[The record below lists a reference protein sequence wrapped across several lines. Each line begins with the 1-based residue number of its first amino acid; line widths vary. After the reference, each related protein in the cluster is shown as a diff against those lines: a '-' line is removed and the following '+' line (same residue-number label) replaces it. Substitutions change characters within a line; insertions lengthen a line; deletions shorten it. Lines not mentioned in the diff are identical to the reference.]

1 MKKEIVYLSVVL
13 LFAACSSRKIAAT
26 DDNVYISKARA
37 KEYQPY
43 VRPIVQKQETPVENT
58 YATEEDIRYTN
69 DYDYRYDDISF
80 SSRLDR
86 FHNYSPWRNYYDS
99 WYDYRYD
106 PYAFRSPWSWNVYI
120 GPSYGW
126 NYGYNP
132 WDYNPYRYRWGNY
145 WGMYSYYNP
154 LPYFPG
160 YYNGNYPSISYPY
173 NPRTFRPKPGRGG
186 DSMNPNFGIGRD
198 GSAVVDSLAL
208 AIPVTLRLVAA
219 ATLFAAVLGI
229 MIGIVTALRQYSRFD
244 YSMTF
249 VAFLLFSL
257 PVFWVAVLL
266 KEYLAISFNNF
277 LREPQIPIGWIIGI
291 GLVSGLFWASVIGG
305 TRRTFWLSYAAA
317 FAISSSLVAI
327 FGVTGW
333 LLNPSLGPIV
343 ILALSIGIAFGVTQL
358 SVGLINKAALRA
370 SLTMAGLS
378 VVAFYPANW
387 VFDNY
392 PGALSIFLMV
402 CVLITTAVFVGLAF
416 SKVDRAP
423 IVRTSIITAVLSA
436 SLVLV
441 DKFMQTWKPYME
453 TDAINY
459 RPVPTVGQRNDLL
472 DTSDYWISSLDIVTH
487 LFLPTLA
494 LTLIGFAGY
503 IRFARGTLLEVL
515 NQDYIRTARAKGL
528 SERTVIMRH
537 AFRNTMIPIATI
549 LVADFAGVI
558 GGAFITESVFAWSGM
573 GTLALQG
580 IRGQDLNL
588 LMGVFFITATLAVLA
603 NFVADLLYSALDP
616 RIRVG
621 SGA

>member
-1 MKKEIVYLSVVL
+1 MLAFILRRLGVLGVILFGSSFILYNLAAISADPLQDLKLSTDPDRD
-13 LFAACSSRKIAAT
+13 AKI
-26 DDNVYISKARA
+26 RA
-37 KEYQPY
+37 LTRELQLDVP
-43 VRPIVQKQETPVENT
+43 PPL
-58 YATEEDIRYTN
+58 RY
-69 DYDYRYDDISF
+69 F
-80 SSRLDR
+80 L
-86 FHNYSPWRNYYDS
+86 W
-99 WYDYRYD
+99 
-106 PYAFRSPWSWNVYI
+106 
-120 GPSYGW
+120 
-126 NYGYNP
+126 
-132 WDYNPYRYRWGNY
+132 
-145 WGMYSYYNP
+145 
-154 LPYFPG
+154 L
-160 YYNGNYPSISYPY
+160 
-173 NPRTFRPKPGRGG
+173 RGV
-186 DSMNPNFGIGRD
+186 FGIFVGKPDFGTGRD
-198 GSAVVDSLAL
+198 GLAVIDSLAL

-219 ATLFAAVLGI
+219 ATLLAAVLGI

-249 VAFLLFSL
+249 IAFLLFSL
-257 PVFWVAVLL
+257 PIFWVAVLL

-277 LREPQIPIGWIIGI
+277 LRAPTIPIDFIIGF
-291 GLVSGLFWASVIGG
+291 GLVSGLFWASVVG
-305 TRRTFWLSYAAA
+305 RSRKTFWITYAVA
-317 FAISSSLVAI
+317 FAVSSSLVAI

-333 LLNPSLGPIV
+333 LLNPSLGPV
-343 ILALSIGIAFGVTQL
+343 LILVLSIGIAFGVTQI
-358 SVGLINKAALRA
+358 SVGLGNRAALRA

-378 VVAFYPANW
+378 VVAFYPVNW

-392 PGALSIFLMV
+392 PGGLNIFLMA
-402 CVLITTAVFVGLAF
+402 CVLITTAVFVGLGF

-423 IVRTSIITAVLSA
+423 IVRTTIITAVLSA
-436 SLVLV
+436 ILVLV

-459 RPVPTVGQRNDLL
+459 RPVPTVGERNDLL
-472 DTSDYWISSLDIVTH
+472 DTTDFWISSLDLLTH

-537 AFRNTMIPIATI
+537 AFRNTMIPMATI

-580 IRGQDLNL
+580 IRSQDLNL
-588 LMGVFFITATLAVLA
+588 LMGTFFVTATMAVLA

>member
-1 MKKEIVYLSVVL
+1 MVAFVL
-13 LFAACSSRKIAAT
+13 RRLGVLGVILFGSSFILYNIAAISGDPTADLRLST
-26 DDNVYISKARA
+26 DPNRDFLIAALTRELQLDV
-37 KEYQPY
+37 P
-43 VRPIVQKQETPVENT
+43 PPL
-58 YATEEDIRYTN
+58 RY
-69 DYDYRYDDISF
+69 F
-80 SSRLDR
+80 LWLKGVLGV
-86 FHNYSPWRNYYDS
+86 F
-99 WYDYRYD
+99 
-106 PYAFRSPWSWNVYI
+106 V
-120 GPSYGW
+120 G
-126 NYGYNP
+126 
-132 WDYNPYRYRWGNY
+132 
-145 WGMYSYYNP
+145 
-154 LPYFPG
+154 
-160 YYNGNYPSISYPY
+160 
-173 NPRTFRPKPGRGG
+173 
-186 DSMNPNFGIGRD
+186 NPNFGIGRD

-277 LREPQIPIGWIIGI
+277 LREPQIPLGWIIGI

-305 TRRTFWLSYAAA
+305 SRKTFWVAYASA

-327 FGVTGW
+327 FGITGW
-333 LLNPSLGPIV
+333 LLNPSLGPVV
-343 ILALSIGIAFGVTQL
+343 ILALSIGIAFAVTQL

-370 SLTMAGLS
+370 SLTMGGLS
-378 VVAFYPANW
+378 VVAFYPVNW

-402 CVLITTAVFVGLAF
+402 CALITTAVFVGLAF
-416 SKVDRAP
+416 SKIDRAP
-423 IVRTSIITAVLSA
+423 IVRTSIITGVLSA
-436 SLVLV
+436 SLVLL

-459 RPVPTVGQRNDLL
+459 RPVPTVGQRNDILE
-472 DTSDYWISSLDIVTH
+472 TSDYWISSLDVATH

-537 AFRNTMIPIATI
+537 AFRNTMIPMATI

-588 LMGVFFITATLAVLA
+588 LMGVFFITATMAVLA

>member
-1 MKKEIVYLSVVL
+1 MVAFILRRLGVLGVILFGSSFILYNLAAISADPLQDLKLSTDPDRDAKILVL
-13 LFAACSSRKIAAT
+13 TRELQL
-26 DDNVYISKARA
+26 DV
-37 KEYQPY
+37 P
-43 VRPIVQKQETPVENT
+43 PPL
-58 YATEEDIRYTN
+58 RY
-69 DYDYRYDDISF
+69 F
-80 SSRLDR
+80 L
-86 FHNYSPWRNYYDS
+86 W
-99 WYDYRYD
+99 
-106 PYAFRSPWSWNVYI
+106 
-120 GPSYGW
+120 
-126 NYGYNP
+126 
-132 WDYNPYRYRWGNY
+132 
-145 WGMYSYYNP
+145 
-154 LPYFPG
+154 L
-160 YYNGNYPSISYPY
+160 
-173 NPRTFRPKPGRGG
+173 RGVFG
-186 DSMNPNFGIGRD
+186 IFLGKPNFGTGRD
-198 GSAVVDSLAL
+198 GLAVIDSLAL

-219 ATLFAAVLGI
+219 ATLLAAVLGI

-249 VAFLLFSL
+249 IAFLLFSL

-266 KEYLAISFNNF
+266 KEYLAISFNDF
-277 LREPQIPIGWIIGI
+277 LREPIIPIQFIIGF
-291 GLVSGLFWASVIGG
+291 GLVSGLFWASVVG
-305 TRRTFWLSYAAA
+305 RSRKTFWSTYAVA
-317 FAISSSLVAI
+317 FAVSSSLVAI

-333 LLNPSLGPIV
+333 LLNPSLGPVV
-343 ILALSIGIAFGVTQL
+343 ILVLSIGIAFGVTQI
-358 SVGLINKAALRA
+358 SVGLGNRAALRA

-378 VVAFYPANW
+378 VVAFYPVNW

-392 PGALSIFLMV
+392 PGGLNIFLMA
-402 CVLITTAVFVGLAF
+402 CVLITTAVFVGLGF

-423 IVRTSIITAVLSA
+423 IVRTTIITAVLSA
-436 SLVLV
+436 ILVLV

-459 RPVPTVGQRNDLL
+459 RPVPTVGERNDLL
-472 DTSDYWISSLDIVTH
+472 DTPDFWISSLDVLTH

-537 AFRNTMIPIATI
+537 AFRNTMIPMATI

-580 IRGQDLNL
+580 IRSQDLNL
-588 LMGVFFITATLAVLA
+588 LMGTFFVTATMAVLA

>member
-1 MKKEIVYLSVVL
+1 MVAFVLRRLGVLGVILFGSSFILYNLAAISADPLADLRLSTDPDRD
-13 LFAACSSRKIAAT
+13 AKILSLT
-26 DDNVYISKARA
+26 RELQLDV
-37 KEYQPY
+37 P
-43 VRPIVQKQETPVENT
+43 PPL
-58 YATEEDIRYTN
+58 RYFLWL
-69 DYDYRYDDISF
+69 RGVSGIF
-80 SSRLDR
+80 
-86 FHNYSPWRNYYDS
+86 
-99 WYDYRYD
+99 
-106 PYAFRSPWSWNVYI
+106 I
-120 GPSYGW
+120 GQ
-126 NYGYNP
+126 
-132 WDYNPYRYRWGNY
+132 
-145 WGMYSYYNP
+145 
-154 LPYFPG
+154 
-160 YYNGNYPSISYPY
+160 
-173 NPRTFRPKPGRGG
+173 
-186 DSMNPNFGIGRD
+186 PNFGTGRD
-198 GSAVVDSLAL
+198 GLAVMESLAL
-208 AIPVTLRLVAA
+208 AIPVTLRLVLA

-249 VAFLLFSL
+249 IAFLLFSL
-257 PVFWVAVLL
+257 PIFWVAVLL
-266 KEYLAISFNNF
+266 KEYLAISFNDF
-277 LREPQIPIGWIIGI
+277 LREPTIPINWIVGI
-291 GLVSGLFWASVIGG
+291 GLVSGLFWAAVVGG
-305 TRRTFWLSYAAA
+305 SRKTYWTTYGVA
-317 FAISSSLVAI
+317 FAASSSLVAI
-327 FGVTGW
+327 FGVSGW
-333 LLNPSLGPIV
+333 LLNPSLGPV
-343 ILALSIGIAFGVTQL
+343 VVLALSIGIAFGVTQL

-378 VVAFYPANW
+378 IVAFYPVNW
-387 VFDNY
+387 VFDTY
-392 PGALSIFLMV
+392 PGALSIFLMA

-423 IVRTSIITAVLSA
+423 IVRTTIITAVLSA
-436 SLVLV
+436 SLVLI
-441 DKFMQTWKPYME
+441 DKFMQTWKTYME

-459 RPVPTVGQRNDLL
+459 RPVPTVGERNDLL
-472 DTSDYWISSLDIVTH
+472 DRGTIGFWVSSLDVVTH

-537 AFRNTMIPIATI
+537 AFRNTMIPMATI

-580 IRGQDLNL
+580 IRSQDLNL
-588 LMGVFFITATLAVLA
+588 LMGVFFVTATMAVLA

>member
-1 MKKEIVYLSVVL
+1 MLAFILRRLGVLGIILFGSSFILYNLAAISADPLQDLKLSTDPDRD
-13 LFAACSSRKIAAT
+13 AKILALT
-26 DDNVYISKARA
+26 RELQLDV
-37 KEYQPY
+37 P
-43 VRPIVQKQETPVENT
+43 PPL
-58 YATEEDIRYTN
+58 RY
-69 DYDYRYDDISF
+69 F
-80 SSRLDR
+80 L
-86 FHNYSPWRNYYDS
+86 W
-99 WYDYRYD
+99 
-106 PYAFRSPWSWNVYI
+106 
-120 GPSYGW
+120 
-126 NYGYNP
+126 
-132 WDYNPYRYRWGNY
+132 
-145 WGMYSYYNP
+145 
-154 LPYFPG
+154 L
-160 YYNGNYPSISYPY
+160 
-173 NPRTFRPKPGRGG
+173 RGV
-186 DSMNPNFGIGRD
+186 FGIFVGKPDFGTGRD
-198 GSAVVDSLAL
+198 GLAVIDSLAL

-219 ATLFAAVLGI
+219 ATLLAAVLGI

-249 VAFLLFSL
+249 IAFLLFSL
-257 PVFWVAVLL
+257 PIFWVAVLL

-277 LREPQIPIGWIIGI
+277 LRAPTIPIDFIIGF
-291 GLVSGLFWASVIGG
+291 GLVSGLFWASVVG
-305 TRRTFWLSYAAA
+305 RSRKTFWITYAVA
-317 FAISSSLVAI
+317 FAVSSSLVAI

-333 LLNPSLGPIV
+333 LLNPSLGPV
-343 ILALSIGIAFGVTQL
+343 LILVLSIGIAFGVTQI
-358 SVGLINKAALRA
+358 SVGLGNRAALRA

-378 VVAFYPANW
+378 VVAFYPVNW

-392 PGALSIFLMV
+392 PGGLNIFLMA
-402 CVLITTAVFVGLAF
+402 CVLITTAVFVGLGF

-423 IVRTSIITAVLSA
+423 IVRTTIITAVLSA
-436 SLVLV
+436 VLVLV

-459 RPVPTVGQRNDLL
+459 RPVPTVGERNDLL
-472 DTSDYWISSLDIVTH
+472 DTTDFWISSLDLLTH

-537 AFRNTMIPIATI
+537 AFRNTMIPMATI

-580 IRGQDLNL
+580 IRSQDLNL
-588 LMGVFFITATLAVLA
+588 LMGTFFVTATMAVLA

>member
-1 MKKEIVYLSVVL
+1 MLAFILRRLGVLGVILFGSSFILYNLAAISADPLQDLKLSTDPDRD
-13 LFAACSSRKIAAT
+13 AKILALT
-26 DDNVYISKARA
+26 RELQLDV
-37 KEYQPY
+37 P
-43 VRPIVQKQETPVENT
+43 PPL
-58 YATEEDIRYTN
+58 RY
-69 DYDYRYDDISF
+69 F
-80 SSRLDR
+80 L
-86 FHNYSPWRNYYDS
+86 W
-99 WYDYRYD
+99 
-106 PYAFRSPWSWNVYI
+106 
-120 GPSYGW
+120 
-126 NYGYNP
+126 
-132 WDYNPYRYRWGNY
+132 
-145 WGMYSYYNP
+145 
-154 LPYFPG
+154 L
-160 YYNGNYPSISYPY
+160 
-173 NPRTFRPKPGRGG
+173 RGV
-186 DSMNPNFGIGRD
+186 FGIFVGKPVFGTGRD
-198 GSAVVDSLAL
+198 GLAVIDSLAL

-219 ATLFAAVLGI
+219 ATLLAAVLGI

-249 VAFLLFSL
+249 IAFLLFSL
-257 PVFWVAVLL
+257 PIFWVAVLL

-277 LREPQIPIGWIIGI
+277 LRAPTIPIDFIIGF
-291 GLVSGLFWASVIGG
+291 GLVSGLFWASVVG
-305 TRRTFWLSYAAA
+305 RSRKTFWITYSVA
-317 FAISSSLVAI
+317 FAVSSSLVAI
-327 FGVTGW
+327 FGATGW
-333 LLNPSLGPIV
+333 LLNPSLGPV
-343 ILALSIGIAFGVTQL
+343 LILVLSIGIAFGVTQI
-358 SVGLINKAALRA
+358 SVGLGNRAALRA

-378 VVAFYPANW
+378 VVAFYPVNW

-392 PGALSIFLMV
+392 PGGLNIFLMA
-402 CVLITTAVFVGLAF
+402 CVLITTAVFVGLGF

-423 IVRTSIITAVLSA
+423 IVRTTIITAVLSA
-436 SLVLV
+436 ILVLV

-459 RPVPTVGQRNDLL
+459 RPVPTVGERNDLL
-472 DTSDYWISSLDIVTH
+472 NTPDFWISSLDLLTH

-537 AFRNTMIPIATI
+537 AFRNTMIPMATI

-580 IRGQDLNL
+580 IRSQDLNL
-588 LMGVFFITATLAVLA
+588 LMGTFFVTATMAVLA

>member
-1 MKKEIVYLSVVL
+1 MLAFILRRLGVLGIILFGSSFILYNLAAISADPLQDLKLSTDPDRD
-13 LFAACSSRKIAAT
+13 AKILALT
-26 DDNVYISKARA
+26 RELQLDV
-37 KEYQPY
+37 P
-43 VRPIVQKQETPVENT
+43 PPL
-58 YATEEDIRYTN
+58 RY
-69 DYDYRYDDISF
+69 F
-80 SSRLDR
+80 L
-86 FHNYSPWRNYYDS
+86 W
-99 WYDYRYD
+99 
-106 PYAFRSPWSWNVYI
+106 
-120 GPSYGW
+120 
-126 NYGYNP
+126 
-132 WDYNPYRYRWGNY
+132 
-145 WGMYSYYNP
+145 
-154 LPYFPG
+154 L
-160 YYNGNYPSISYPY
+160 
-173 NPRTFRPKPGRGG
+173 RGV
-186 DSMNPNFGIGRD
+186 FGIFVGKPDFGTGRD
-198 GSAVVDSLAL
+198 GLAVIDSLAL

-219 ATLFAAVLGI
+219 ATLLAAVLGI

-249 VAFLLFSL
+249 IAFLLFSL
-257 PVFWVAVLL
+257 PIFWVAVLL

-277 LREPQIPIGWIIGI
+277 LRAPTIPIDFIIGF
-291 GLVSGLFWASVIGG
+291 GLVSGLFWASVVG
-305 TRRTFWLSYAAA
+305 RSRKTFWITYAVA
-317 FAISSSLVAI
+317 FAVSSSLVAI

-333 LLNPSLGPIV
+333 LLNPSLGPV
-343 ILALSIGIAFGVTQL
+343 LILVLSIGIAFGVTQI
-358 SVGLINKAALRA
+358 SVGLGNRAALRA

-378 VVAFYPANW
+378 VVAFYPVNW

-392 PGALSIFLMV
+392 PGGLNIFLMA
-402 CVLITTAVFVGLAF
+402 CVLITTAVFVGLGF

-423 IVRTSIITAVLSA
+423 IVRTTIITAVLSA
-436 SLVLV
+436 ILVLV

-459 RPVPTVGQRNDLL
+459 RPVPTVGERNDLL
-472 DTSDYWISSLDIVTH
+472 DTTDFWISSLDLLTH

-537 AFRNTMIPIATI
+537 AFRNTMIPMATI

-580 IRGQDLNL
+580 IRSQDLNL
-588 LMGVFFITATLAVLA
+588 LMGTFFVTATMAVLA